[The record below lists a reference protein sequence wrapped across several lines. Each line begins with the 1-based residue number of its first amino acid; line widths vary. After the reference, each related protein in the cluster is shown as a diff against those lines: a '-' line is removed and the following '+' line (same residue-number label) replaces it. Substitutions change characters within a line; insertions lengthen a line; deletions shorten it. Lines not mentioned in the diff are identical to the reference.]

1 MQTIIVLQV
10 LERNTQ
16 GITLTNSGRILKQR
30 GELLIRMNNELLGGH
45 SGTHRA
51 ESIPYRSTQ
60 PSLFQLPLS
69 LCYAFSDSRCAEV
82 LYARYLRCVEI
93 WSARNLASC
102 QTPQM
107 KEDPRRDCHGNPRK

>member
-45 SGTHRA
+45 SGTHRNGA
-51 ESIPYRSTQ
+51 KLSPFSTTK
-60 PSLFQLPLS
+60 QLPEMS
-69 LCYAFSDSRCAEV
+69 
-82 LYARYLRCVEI
+82 
-93 WSARNLASC
+93 
-102 QTPQM
+102 
-107 KEDPRRDCHGNPRK
+107 